1 MQNSIAK
8 NSFFLY
14 VRMMIVL
21 IINLYTVR
29 IVLNALGVEDYGI
42 YNVVAGVVT
51 MLNIISNVMVT
62 AIQRFYSYSIGKNR
76 IDQLRNIF
84 SVSIN
89 ICILVVIIV
98 LAFGETV
105 SLWFVNS
112 QLVIPADRM
121 YAANWIY
128 L

>member
-1 MQNSIAK
+1 
-8 NSFFLY
+8 
-14 VRMMIVL
+14 MMIVL

-89 ICILVVIIV
+89 IGKFVV
-98 LAFGETV
+98 
-105 SLWFVNS
+105 
-112 QLVIPADRM
+112 R
-121 YAANWIY
+121 
-128 L
+128 